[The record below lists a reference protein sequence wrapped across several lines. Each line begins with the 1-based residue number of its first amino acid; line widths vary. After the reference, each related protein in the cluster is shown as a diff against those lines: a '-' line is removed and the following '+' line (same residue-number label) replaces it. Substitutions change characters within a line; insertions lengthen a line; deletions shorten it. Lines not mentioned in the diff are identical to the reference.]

1 MSWVDEFLDFE
12 RHSPSP
18 QHAFARVQ
26 KILNRGKFKPAG
38 NGEWPKDKGYA
49 LLGRAIVAYNVN
61 GKRPAVVF
69 VARPDRPCFI
79 VRADACRKDGVYDFV
94 NVHRGTSTDTAAWCA
109 RDLRAVGM
117 TKDGTL
123 YDSERAVCC
132 VPVKSHGFA
141 TEFVMDAEREY
152 MPLVGVGVSLEEA
165 VGRDPAGLRLIDAQP
180 AQLVGA
186 DQQLLCGTGVGEV
199 AGAYVAARAFS
210 KCAVREGECSFLVV
224 YDGVEG
230 FDVEGALRDV
240 AEKVLGQR
248 DGALSDALCVDFSA
262 VPAFHPNFAQNSD
275 EQNCARIGSGIAMV
289 DGAELETRVA
299 VERAAGK
306 LGIPLQKF
314 IEKQL
319 PDKQKAERELPFVAK
334 MGMRYVNVGLPTL
347 GMNGARQTVA
357 VRDIDSLV
365 RFAEEVASNSGDHRI
380 TM

>member
-1 MSWVDEFLDFE
+1 MSWIEEFLEFE

-49 LLGRAIVAYNVN
+49 LLGRAIVAYNVT
-61 GKRPAVVF
+61 GKKPAVVF
-69 VARPDRPCFI
+69 IARPDRPCFI
-79 VRADACRKDGVYDFV
+79 IRADACKKDGVYSFV
-94 NVHRGTSTDTAAWCA
+94 NVHRGSANDTMSWGA
-109 RDLRAVGM
+109 RDLRACGM

-123 YDSERAVCC
+123 YDSERPVCC
-132 VPVKSHGFA
+132 VPTKSHGFVP
-141 TEFVMDAEREY
+141 EFAMDAEKEY
-152 MPLVGVGVSLEEA
+152 TPLVGVGESLEE
-165 VGRDPAGLRLIDAQP
+165 VLGMDPAGLRLIDAQP

-186 DQQLLCGTGVGEV
+186 DRQFLCGTGVGEV

-210 KCAVREGECSFLVV
+210 KCTVKDAASFLVV

-248 DGALSDALCVDFSA
+248 DGALCDAICVDFSA
-262 VPAFHPNFAQNSD
+262 VPAFHPNYPDNSD
-275 EQNCARIGSGIAMV
+275 EQNCARLGGGIALA

-306 LGIPLQKF
+306 LGIPLQKY
-314 IEKQL
+314 IEKQI
-319 PDKQKAERELPFVAK
+319 PNKQKSTRELPFVAK

-347 GMNGARQTVA
+347 GMNGVRQTVA

-365 RFAEEVASNSGDHRI
+365 RFADEVASNSGDHRI
-380 TM
+380 PM